1 MQTTRKDPEWVSLF
15 ARSDVHYRVSGMKD
29 VRVRRNLLASRDL
42 GEPLSFDLYVAN
54 SLQATRLAPVVVLIH
69 GGPIS
74 PDWVTRPRQ
83 WRAFQSIGE
92 VLAAS
97 GLSAVIFDHR
107 FHSREETGPAIYDIE
122 LVLSHIG
129 ANAAELGV
137 DGSRIGLWAFSRG
150 GIFLARY
157 LRDPPASL
165 RCLVAFYAAL
175 DADKPELSSACQIE
189 ASAGRL
195 PPMLVAAAGLEDVQ
209 GFKEGLGQFVNAAL
223 RKNFPLDLMI
233 HGRGRHGF
241 DVLDDDGRTREILG
255 RTIQFLKNHL
265 GTH

>member
-1 MQTTRKDPEWVSLF
+1 MTRRDPEWVMLF
-15 ARSDVHYRVSGMKD
+15 ARSDVQYRIPGMKD

-54 SLQATRLAPVVVLIH
+54 SQEADFAPVVVLIH

-74 PDWVTRPRQ
+74 LDWVTPPSQ

-97 GLSAVIFDHR
+97 GLNAVMFDHR
-107 FHSREETGPAIYDIE
+107 FHEREDTGPAIYDIE
-122 LVLSHIG
+122 LVLNHIG

-165 RCLVAFYAAL
+165 GCLVAFYAAL
-175 DADKPELSSACQIE
+175 DAEKPELSLACQTE

-209 GFKEGLGQFVNAAL
+209 GFKEGLGRFMNAAL
-223 RKNFPLDLMI
+223 RKNCPLDLMM
-233 HGRGRHGF
+233 HAHGRHGF
-241 DVLDDDGRTREILG
+241 DVLDDDGRTREILE
-255 RTIQFLKNHL
+255 RTIEFLQNHL
-265 GTH
+265 CPH

>member
-1 MQTTRKDPEWVSLF
+1 MAPISWIMCFLISSKKDGRMVCGTVRFGHQELSPGLVRPRRLGYLQEGRKDKTAMQTTRKDPEWVTLF
-15 ARSDVHYRVSGMKD
+15 ARSDAHYRVSGMKD
-29 VRVRRNLLASRDL
+29 VRVRGNLLVSRDL
-42 GEPLSFDLYVAN
+42 GEPLSFDLYIAN
-54 SLQATRLAPVVVLIH
+54 SQQPTSLAPVVVLIH

-92 VLAAS
+92 LLAAS

-107 FHSREETGPAIYDIE
+107 FHSREETDPAIYDIE

-137 DGSRIGLWAFSRG
+137 DGGRIGLWAFSRG

-157 LRDPPASL
+157 LRDPPTSL

-175 DADKPELSSACQIE
+175 
-189 ASAGRL
+189 
-195 PPMLVAAAGLEDVQ
+195 
-209 GFKEGLGQFVNAAL
+209 
-223 RKNFPLDLMI
+223 
-233 HGRGRHGF
+233 
-241 DVLDDDGRTREILG
+241 
-255 RTIQFLKNHL
+255 
-265 GTH
+265 